1 MDERNVAPKD
11 ACADKK
17 ATPSLAPAAKPAP
30 ATKPSAE
37 KIDPVDQPL
46 VARRT
51 RMTTATTRI
60 RTASHTPSRS
70 LSATRGTSAAM
81 LCDAGTGA
89 AGGYAP
95 VSSWRPS

>member
-1 MDERNVAPKD
+1 MDEKNVAPKD
-11 ACADKK
+11 ARAFKK

-37 KIDPVDQPL
+37 KLDPDDQPFIR
-46 VARRT
+46 AENEDDDGYDPY
-51 RMTTATTRI
+51 